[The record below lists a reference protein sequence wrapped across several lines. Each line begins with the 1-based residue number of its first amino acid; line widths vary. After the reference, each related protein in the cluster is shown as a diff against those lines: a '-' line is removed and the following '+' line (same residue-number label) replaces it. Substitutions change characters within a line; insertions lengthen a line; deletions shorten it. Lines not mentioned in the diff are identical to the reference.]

1 MDETIAQLEQALAL
15 AKNLNKAAKTAQN
28 VKTSVKS
35 QQNQLSGSLKDLQ
48 QSAIIQ
54 TAPNGIASATEQSQ
68 LHTAQGNIHL
78 ISGNETDISAGS
90 NVTIHTT
97 QSLNLFAQS

>member
-48 QSAIIQ
+48 RSAIIQ
-54 TAPNGIASATEQSQ
+54 TAPNGIASAT
-68 LHTAQGNIHL
+68 
-78 ISGNETDISAGS
+78 
-90 NVTIHTT
+90 
-97 QSLNLFAQS
+97 